1 MGWVNPSRA
10 PRLIYLLTACNNYN
24 TWTKMIV
31 YKKTDEWYT
40 EWQRITASDNEW
52 QQVIQRMT
60 TSSTTSFTTSDNEW
74 QRMTMSGKTNGNEW
88 HHEWKRMRVILG
100 FRTKS
105 VMYNYNICSNV
116 FLKIKCKTEHLQKQR
131 PEVFYQKLIEIFC
144 DILRKTTE
152 GLQLY

>member
-1 MGWVNPSRA
+1 
-10 PRLIYLLTACNNYN
+10 
-24 TWTKMIV
+24 MIV

-40 EWQRITASDNEW
+40 EWQRITTSDNEW

-60 TSSTTSFTTSDNEW
+60 TSSTTSGTTSDNEW

-116 FLKIKCKTEHLQKQR
+116 FLKI
-131 PEVFYQKLIEIFC
+131 
-144 DILRKTTE
+144 
-152 GLQLY
+152 